1 MELDGI
7 SITHPIGKR
16 VQTNG
21 NRRNRAQSLTVIK
34 DIKERQ
40 NTRELEISL
49 WAKGHDFPRV
59 TVYNSRGG
67 YSLKRR

>member
-7 SITHPIGKR
+7 SVTLPIGKT

-21 NRRNRAQSLTVIK
+21 NRRNRAQSLIDIK

-49 WAKGHDFPRV
+49 WARGHDFALVRA
-59 TVYNSRGG
+59 YKSF
-67 YSLKRR
+67 YYLY